1 MSSPDFNGD
10 AGEGVRRCSGC
21 KWTCS
26 DPGRPCTNCGLF
38 RRAYVERVERN
49 DAEHL
54 TSANELNHLD
64 EVEDDD
70 PLVRESGERGATI
83 GRDRTID
90 GGRRKCARPGGE
102 LEAAQCRW
110 CAVDYGDAG
119 VDCLSQRQ
127 GDDLI
132 IPSGARDIADV
143 WLCGLSGR
151 GGYLTYRRRTRLCGC
166 LLEQGAPQNILPARR
181 CRECGRDLVCALS
194 GGDGACDRDLGG
206 YDLCGGRCR
215 QKRQLSEF
223 GRKRVR
229 RESRRAWHWLA

>member
-1 MSSPDFNGD
+1 M
-10 AGEGVRRCSGC
+10 E
-21 KWTCS
+21 
-26 DPGRPCTNCGLF
+26 L
-38 RRAYVERVERN
+38 VERN

-70 PLVRESGERGATI
+70 PLVRESGERGATV

-90 GGRRKCARPGGE
+90 GGRRKYARPGGE
-102 LEAAQCRW
+102 IEAAQRRW

-132 IPSGARDIADV
+132 TPSGARDLADV

-151 GGYLTYRRRTRLCGC
+151 VGSLTYRRRTRLCRC
-166 LLEQGAPQNILPARR
+166 LLEQEPRQDILPAGR
-181 CRECGRDLVCALS
+181 CRECGRDLVRALS
-194 GGDGACDRDLGG
+194 GGDGACDRNLGG
-206 YDLCGGRCR
+206 DS
-215 QKRQLSEF
+215 LSLLRE
-223 GRKRVR
+223 GAVWLVR
-229 RESRRAWHWLA
+229 RQASPHSVASGLA